1 MFSFANAVA
10 AAMYVI
16 GFCETLV
23 SLLESYGISIF
34 GLSSSNQVRL
44 LGLATNTVLIL
55 IALIGMGWESK
66 VQLFLLGILLLA
78 FVNFIV
84 GSFIPPSNEK
94 LVKGYTGYSRWF
106 FNPINIVLAIFFI
119 NIFIHLF

>member
-23 SLLESYGISIF
+23 ALLADFDISVF
-34 GLSSSNQVRL
+34 GWQPINQIRV
-44 LGLATNTVLIL
+44 LGLATNILLIL

-66 VQLFLLGILLLA
+66 VQVFLLAILLVA
-78 FVNFIV
+78 FANFFI
-84 GSFIPPSNEK
+84 GSFIPPSDKEK
-94 LVKGYTGYSRWF
+94 AQGFIGYNSLCLF
-106 FNPINIVLAIFFI
+106 FVIFIFI
-119 NIFIHLF
+119 NSINY